1 MLNHIQELSSEN
13 KAIVWGPM
21 RVANLLSKVLAANI
35 TFTCI
40 YYLILPLISIGTGI
54 YGGTDYEKEPPWKMQ

>member
-1 MLNHIQELSSEN
+1 
-13 KAIVWGPM
+13 M